1 MMRVFKIVLPV
12 LILAL
17 GFGAF
22 QLLASMREPPQR
34 VSRSYAGPLVEA
46 ITAPLQQV
54 QVVVEGQGT
63 VRPDAQID
71 LVPQVSGIVVWKDAD
86 FKPGGTFAKGALLF
100 RIDPRDY
107 ELTVQQAAVQVAQAH
122 YQLDLAREE
131 AAIAEQEW
139 EKLHAA
145 DQAPTDLVLRKPQ
158 LRAAEASL
166 QGAEARLAEA
176 QLHLDR
182 TKVYAPFVGRV
193 RTARVD
199 VGQHLNVGQ
208 AIAQIYSIEKAEI
221 VVPVPDE
228 DLGWFTLPLPIA
240 VSAAST
246 SNTGSVSDLS
256 AEGRSHAF
264 AFSREGAS
272 AEVSGTFAGR
282 QHQWSGRLV
291 RTEGELDPQ
300 SRMVRLVVEV
310 EAPYGGIADGIPP
323 LTVGMFVGVAIAGRT
338 VDGVRV
344 LPRAA
349 LRQGDR
355 VWTVGRDGILSI
367 RSVQVVRALE
377 DEVLA
382 YIDMAPEE
390 RIIVS
395 QLSGVTDGMQVRL
408 ADGSLGGQP

>member
-34 VSRSYAGPLVEA
+34 VSHAYAGPLVEA
-46 ITAPLQQV
+46 IAAPLQQV

-71 LVPQVSGIVVWKDAD
+71 LVPQVSGIVVWKDAG

-100 RIDPRDY
+100 RLDPRDA
-107 ELTVQQAAVQVAQAH
+107 ELAVQQAVAQVAQAR

-131 AAIAEQEW
+131 AAIAAEEW
-139 EKLHAA
+139 ERLHAD

-158 LRAAEASL
+158 LRAAEAAL

-176 QLHLDR
+176 RLRLER
-182 TKVYAPFVGRV
+182 TQVYAPFAGRV
-193 RTARVD
+193 RTTRVD
-199 VGQHLNVGQ
+199 VGQHLNAGQ

-228 DLGWFTLPLPIA
+228 DLGWFTLPLPIDIAPVSASSTGA
-240 VSAAST
+240 VSER
-246 SNTGSVSDLS
+246 N
-256 AEGRSHAF
+256 AEGHARAF

-272 AEVSGTFAGR
+272 AVVSGAFAGR
-282 QHQWSGRLV
+282 RHQWGGRVV

-323 LTVGMFVGVAIAGRT
+323 LTVGMFVDVAIAGRT

-355 VWTVGRDGILSI
+355 VWAVGRDGVLRI
-367 RSVQVVRALE
+367 RPAQVVRALE
-377 DEVLA
+377 GEVLS
-382 YIDMAPEE
+382 YIDLAPEE
-390 RIIVS
+390 RIVVS

-408 ADGSLGGQP
+408 EDGNAGGQP

>member
-46 ITAPLQQV
+46 IAAPLQQV

-107 ELTVQQAAVQVAQAH
+107 ELAVQQAAVQVAQAR

-139 EKLHAA
+139 EKLYAA

-182 TKVYAPFVGRV
+182 TKVYAPFAGRV

-208 AIAQIYSIEKAEI
+208 AIAQLYSIEKAEI

-246 SNTGSVSDLS
+246 PNTGSVSDLS
-256 AEGRSHAF
+256 AEGRSRAF
-264 AFSREGAS
+264 AFGREGAS
-272 AEVSGTFAGR
+272 VEVSGTFAGR
-282 QHQWSGRLV
+282 RHQWSGRVV

-300 SRMVRLVVEV
+300 SRMVR
-310 EAPYGGIADGIPP
+310 
-323 LTVGMFVGVAIAGRT
+323 
-338 VDGVRV
+338 
-344 LPRAA
+344 
-349 LRQGDR
+349 
-355 VWTVGRDGILSI
+355 
-367 RSVQVVRALE
+367 
-377 DEVLA
+377 
-382 YIDMAPEE
+382 
-390 RIIVS
+390 
-395 QLSGVTDGMQVRL
+395 
-408 ADGSLGGQP
+408 

>member
-1 MMRVFKIVLPV
+1 MRRVFKIVLPV

-34 VSRSYAGPLVEA
+34 VSQSYAGPLVEA
-46 ITAPLQQV
+46 IAAPLQQV

-71 LVPQVSGIVVWKDAD
+71 LVPQVSGVVVWKDAD

-107 ELTVQQAAVQVAQAH
+107 ELAVQQAAAQVAQAH

-131 AAIAEQEW
+131 AALAAAEW
-139 EKLHAA
+139 ERLHAQ

-158 LRAAEASL
+158 LRAAEAAL

-176 QLHLDR
+176 RLRLDR
-182 TKVYAPFVGRV
+182 SKVHAPFTGRV

-199 VGQHLNVGQ
+199 VGQHLNAGQ
-208 AIAQIYSIEKAEI
+208 AIAQLYSIEKAEI

-228 DLGWFTLPLPIA
+228 DLGWFTLPLPIDIA
-240 VSAAST
+240 PADPPVA
-246 SNTGSVSDLS
+246 DLNV
-256 AEGRSHAF
+256 EGNSRAF
-264 AFSREGAS
+264 AFGREGAS
-272 AEVSGTFAGR
+272 TVVSGAFAGR
-282 QHQWSGRLV
+282 RHQWEGRVV

-310 EAPYGGIADGIPP
+310 EAPYGGMADGIPP
-323 LTVGMFVGVAIAGRT
+323 LTVGMFVDVAIAGRT

-355 VWTVGRDGILSI
+355 VWAVGRDGVLRI
-367 RSVQVVRALE
+367 RRAHVVRALE
-377 DEVLA
+377 DEVLS
-382 YIDMAPEE
+382 YIELAPQE

-408 ADGSLGGQP
+408 AAGNAGDPP

>member
-71 LVPQVSGIVVWKDAD
+71 LVPQVSGIVVWKDSD

-107 ELTVQQAAVQVAQAH
+107 ELAVQQAAVQVAQAH

-176 QLHLDR
+176 QLRLDR
-182 TKVYAPFVGRV
+182 TKVYAPFAGRV

-199 VGQHLNVGQ
+199 VGQHLNAGQ

-256 AEGRSHAF
+256 AEGRSRAF

-367 RSVQVVRALE
+367 RPVQVVRALK

>member
-1 MMRVFKIVLPV
+1 MMRVFKMVLPV

-34 VSRSYAGPLVEA
+34 VSPAYMGPLVEA
-46 ITAPLQQV
+46 IAAPLQQV

-100 RIDPRDY
+100 RLDPRDY
-107 ELTVQQAAVQVAQAH
+107 ELAVQQAVAQVAQTR
-122 YQLDLAREE
+122 YQLNLAREE
-131 AAIAEQEW
+131 AAIAAEEW
-139 EKLHAA
+139 ERLHAG

-158 LRAAEASL
+158 LRAAEAAL

-176 QLHLDR
+176 RLRLER
-182 TKVYAPFVGRV
+182 TQVHAPFAGRV
-193 RTARVD
+193 RTTRVD
-199 VGQHLNVGQ
+199 VGQHLNAGQ

-228 DLGWFTLPLPIA
+228 DLGWFTLPLPIDIA
-240 VSAAST
+240 PAST
-246 SNTGSVSDLS
+246 VAERS
-256 AEGRSHAF
+256 AEGHVRAF
-264 AFSREGAS
+264 AFGREGAS
-272 AEVSGTFAGR
+272 TVVSGAFAGR
-282 QHQWSGRLV
+282 RHQWGGRVV

-323 LTVGMFVGVAIAGRT
+323 LTVGMFVNVAIAGRT

-355 VWTVGRDGILSI
+355 VWAVGRDGVLHI
-367 RSVQVVRALE
+367 RPARVVRALE
-377 DEVLA
+377 DEVLS
-382 YIDMAPEE
+382 YIDLAPEE
-390 RIIVS
+390 RVIVS

-408 ADGSLGGQP
+408 AGGTAGGQP

>member
-71 LVPQVSGIVVWKDAD
+71 LVPQVSGIVVWKDSD

-182 TKVYAPFVGRV
+182 TKVYAPFAGRV

-199 VGQHLNVGQ
+199 VGQHLNAGQ

-256 AEGRSHAF
+256 AEGRSRAF

-367 RSVQVVRALE
+367 RPVQVVRALE

>member
-22 QLLASMREPPQR
+22 QLLASMQEPPQR

-46 ITAPLQQV
+46 IAAPLQQV

-71 LVPQVSGIVVWKDAD
+71 LVPQVSGIVVWKDSD

-107 ELTVQQAAVQVAQAH
+107 ELAVQQAAVQVAQAH

-208 AIAQIYSIEKAEI
+208 AIAQLYSIEKAEI

-246 SNTGSVSDLS
+246 PNTGSVSDLS
-256 AEGRSHAF
+256 AEGRSRAF

-282 QHQWSGRLV
+282 QHQWSGRVV

-344 LPRAA
+344 LPRVA

-355 VWTVGRDGILSI
+355 VWTVGRDGVLSI
-367 RSVQVVRALE
+367 RPVQVVRALK

>member
-46 ITAPLQQV
+46 IAAPLQQV

-107 ELTVQQAAVQVAQAH
+107 ELAVQQAAVQVAQAH

-145 DQAPTDLVLRKPQ
+145 DQTPTDLVLRKPQ

-166 QGAEARLAEA
+166 QGAEARLAEV
-176 QLHLDR
+176 QLRLDR
-182 TKVYAPFVGRV
+182 TKVYAPFAGRV

-208 AIAQIYSIEKAEI
+208 AIAQLYSIEKAEI

-246 SNTGSVSDLS
+246 PNTGSVSDLS
-256 AEGRSHAF
+256 AEGRSRAF
-264 AFSREGAS
+264 AFGREGAS
-272 AEVSGTFAGR
+272 VEVSGTFAGR
-282 QHQWSGRLV
+282 RHQWSGRVV

-323 LTVGMFVGVAIAGRT
+323 LTVGMFVNVAIAGRT

-367 RSVQVVRALE
+367 RPVQVVRALK

-382 YIDMAPEE
+382 YIDMTPEE

>member
-1 MMRVFKIVLPV
+1 MMRVFKIILPV

-17 GFGAF
+17 GFGAY

-34 VSRSYAGPLVEA
+34 VSRSYTGPLVEA
-46 ITAPLQQV
+46 IAAPLQQV

-107 ELTVQQAAVQVAQAH
+107 ELAVQQAEVQVAQAR

-131 AAIAEQEW
+131 AAIAEEEW
-139 EKLHAA
+139 ERLHAA

-176 QLHLDR
+176 QLRLDR
-182 TKVYAPFVGRV
+182 TKVYAPFAGRV

-199 VGQHLNVGQ
+199 VGQHLNAGQ
-208 AIAQIYSIEKAEI
+208 AIAQLYSIEKAEI

-240 VSAAST
+240 IAEAST
-246 SNTGSVSDLS
+246 STISDLTS
-256 AEGRSHAF
+256 EGRSRAF

-323 LTVGMFVGVAIAGRT
+323 LTVGMFVEVAIAGRM

-344 LPRAA
+344 LPRVA
-349 LRQGDR
+349 LRQSDR
-355 VWTVGRDGILSI
+355 VWTVSRDGVLSI
-367 RSVQVVRALE
+367 RPVQVVRSLE

-382 YIDMAPEE
+382 YIDMPPEE

-408 ADGSLGGQP
+408 AGGQP

>member
-1 MMRVFKIVLPV
+1 MMRVFKMVLPV

-34 VSRSYAGPLVEA
+34 VSPAYTGPLVEA
-46 ITAPLQQV
+46 IAAPLEQV

-71 LVPQVSGIVVWKDAD
+71 LVPQVSGIVVWKDAG

-100 RIDPRDY
+100 RLDPRDY
-107 ELTVQQAAVQVAQAH
+107 ELAVQQAVAQVAQAR

-131 AAIAEQEW
+131 AAIAAEEW
-139 EKLHAA
+139 ERLHAG

-158 LRAAEASL
+158 LRAAEAAL

-176 QLHLDR
+176 RLRLER
-182 TKVYAPFVGRV
+182 TQVHAPFAGRV
-193 RTARVD
+193 RTTRVD
-199 VGQHLNVGQ
+199 VGQHLNAGQ

-228 DLGWFTLPLPIA
+228 DLGWFTLPLPIDIA
-240 VSAAST
+240 PASPVAER
-246 SNTGSVSDLS
+246 N
-256 AEGRSHAF
+256 AEGHVRAF
-264 AFSREGAS
+264 AFGREGAS
-272 AEVSGTFAGR
+272 TVVSGAFAGR
-282 QHQWSGRLV
+282 RHQWGGRVV

-323 LTVGMFVGVAIAGRT
+323 LTVGMFVDVAIAGRT

-355 VWTVGRDGILSI
+355 VWAVGRDGVLHI
-367 RSVQVVRALE
+367 RPARVVRALE
-377 DEVLA
+377 DEVLS
-382 YIDMAPEE
+382 YIDLAPEE
-390 RIIVS
+390 RVIVS

-408 ADGSLGGQP
+408 AAGTAGDQP

>member
-46 ITAPLQQV
+46 IAAPLQQV

-107 ELTVQQAAVQVAQAH
+107 ELAVQQAAVQVAQTH

-145 DQAPTDLVLRKPQ
+145 DQTPTDLVLRKPQ

-176 QLHLDR
+176 QLRLDR
-182 TKVYAPFVGRV
+182 TKVYAPFAGRV

-208 AIAQIYSIEKAEI
+208 AIAQLYSIEKAEI

-246 SNTGSVSDLS
+246 PNTGSVSDLS
-256 AEGRSHAF
+256 AEGRSRAF
-264 AFSREGAS
+264 AFGREGAS
-272 AEVSGTFAGR
+272 VEVSGTFAGR
-282 QHQWSGRLV
+282 QHQWSGRVV

-310 EAPYGGIADGIPP
+310 EAPYGGIVDGIPP
-323 LTVGMFVGVAIAGRT
+323 LTVGMFVDVAIAGRT

-367 RSVQVVRALE
+367 RPVQVVRALK

-382 YIDMAPEE
+382 YIDMTPEE

>member
-46 ITAPLQQV
+46 IAAPLQQV

-107 ELTVQQAAVQVAQAH
+107 ELAVQQAAVQVAQTH

-166 QGAEARLAEA
+166 QGAEAHLAEA
-176 QLHLDR
+176 QLRLDR
-182 TKVYAPFVGRV
+182 TKVYAPFAGRV

-208 AIAQIYSIEKAEI
+208 AIAQLYSIEKAEI

-246 SNTGSVSDLS
+246 PNTGSVSDLS

-272 AEVSGTFAGR
+272 VEVSGTFAGR
-282 QHQWSGRLV
+282 QHQWSGRVV

-323 LTVGMFVGVAIAGRT
+323 LTVGMFVDVAIAGRT

-367 RSVQVVRALE
+367 RPVQVVRALK

-382 YIDMAPEE
+382 YIDMTPEE

-408 ADGSLGGQP
+408 ADVRLGGQP

>member
-71 LVPQVSGIVVWKDAD
+71 LVPQVSGIVVWKDSD

-176 QLHLDR
+176 QLRLDR
-182 TKVYAPFVGRV
+182 TKVYAPFAGRV

-199 VGQHLNVGQ
+199 VGQHLNAGQ

-256 AEGRSHAF
+256 AEDGSHAF

>member
-46 ITAPLQQV
+46 IAAPLQQV

-107 ELTVQQAAVQVAQAH
+107 ELAVQQAAVQVAQAH

-166 QGAEARLAEA
+166 QGAEARLAEV

-182 TKVYAPFVGRV
+182 TKVYAPFAGRV

-208 AIAQIYSIEKAEI
+208 AIAQLYSIEKAEI

-246 SNTGSVSDLS
+246 PNTGSVSDLS
-256 AEGRSHAF
+256 AEGRSRAF
-264 AFSREGAS
+264 AFGREGAS
-272 AEVSGTFAGR
+272 VEVSGTFAGR
-282 QHQWSGRLV
+282 QHQWSGRVV

-338 VDGVRV
+338 VEGVRV

-367 RSVQVVRALE
+367 RPVQVVRALK

>member
-1 MMRVFKIVLPV
+1 MMRVFKIILPV

-17 GFGAF
+17 GFGAY

-34 VSRSYAGPLVEA
+34 VSRSYTGPLVEA
-46 ITAPLQQV
+46 IAAPLQQV

-107 ELTVQQAAVQVAQAH
+107 ELAVQQAEVQVAQAR

-131 AAIAEQEW
+131 AAIAEEEW
-139 EKLHAA
+139 ERLHAA

-176 QLHLDR
+176 QLRLDR
-182 TKVYAPFVGRV
+182 TKVYAPFAGRV

-199 VGQHLNVGQ
+199 VGQHLNAGQ
-208 AIAQIYSIEKAEI
+208 AIAQLYSIEKAEI

-240 VSAAST
+240 IAEAST
-246 SNTGSVSDLS
+246 STISDLTS
-256 AEGRSHAF
+256 EGRSRAF

-323 LTVGMFVGVAIAGRT
+323 LTVGMFVEVAIAGRM

-344 LPRAA
+344 LPRVA
-349 LRQGDR
+349 LRQSDR
-355 VWTVGRDGILSI
+355 VWTVSRDGVLSI
-367 RSVQVVRALE
+367 RPVQVVRSLE

-382 YIDMAPEE
+382 YIDMPPEE

-408 ADGSLGGQP
+408 AGGQL

>member
-1 MMRVFKIVLPV
+1 MMRVFKMVLPV

-34 VSRSYAGPLVEA
+34 VSPAYTGPLVEA
-46 ITAPLQQV
+46 IAAPLQQV

-100 RIDPRDY
+100 RLDPRDY
-107 ELTVQQAAVQVAQAH
+107 ELAVQQAVAQVAQTR
-122 YQLDLAREE
+122 YQLNLAREE
-131 AAIAEQEW
+131 AAIAAEEW
-139 EKLHAA
+139 ERLHAG

-158 LRAAEASL
+158 LRAAEAAL

-176 QLHLDR
+176 RLRLER
-182 TKVYAPFVGRV
+182 TQVHAPFAGRV
-193 RTARVD
+193 RTTRVD
-199 VGQHLNVGQ
+199 VGQHLNAGQ

-228 DLGWFTLPLPIA
+228 DLGWFTLPLPIDIA
-240 VSAAST
+240 PAST
-246 SNTGSVSDLS
+246 VAERS
-256 AEGRSHAF
+256 AEGHVRAF
-264 AFSREGAS
+264 AFGREGAS
-272 AEVSGTFAGR
+272 TVVSGAFAGR
-282 QHQWSGRLV
+282 RHQWGGRVV

-323 LTVGMFVGVAIAGRT
+323 LTVGMFVDVAIAGRT

-355 VWTVGRDGILSI
+355 VWAVGRDGVLHI
-367 RSVQVVRALE
+367 RPARVVRALE
-377 DEVLA
+377 DEVLS
-382 YIDMAPEE
+382 YIDLAPEE
-390 RIIVS
+390 RVIVS

-408 ADGSLGGQP
+408 AGGTAGGQP

>member
-12 LILAL
+12 LILAF

-34 VSRSYAGPLVEA
+34 VSRSYAGPLVEVIA
-46 ITAPLQQV
+46 APLQQV

-71 LVPQVSGIVVWKDAD
+71 LVPQVSGIVVWKDAN
-86 FKPGGTFAKGALLF
+86 FKPGGTFAKGTLLF

-107 ELTVQQAAVQVAQAH
+107 ELAVQQAAAQVAQVR

-131 AAIAEQEW
+131 AAIAEKEW
-139 EKLHAA
+139 ERLHAE

-158 LRAAEASL
+158 LRAAEAGL

-176 QLHLDR
+176 RLRLDR
-182 TKVYAPFVGRV
+182 TQVYAPFAGRV

-228 DLGWFTLPLPIA
+228 DLGWFTLPLPIDIA
-240 VSAAST
+240 AAST
-246 SNTGSVSDLS
+246 PNIGSVSGLN
-256 AEGRSHAF
+256 AEGNPHAF
-264 AFSREGAS
+264 VFSREGAS
-272 AEVSGTFAGR
+272 TVVSGAFAGR
-282 QHQWSGRLV
+282 RYQWGGRVV
-291 RTEGELDPQ
+291 RTESELDPQ

-310 EAPYGGIADGIPP
+310 EAPYGHIADGIPP
-323 LTVGMFVGVAIAGRT
+323 LTVGMFVDVAIAGRT

-344 LPRAA
+344 LPRVA

-355 VWTVGRDGILSI
+355 VWTVGRDGVLNI
-367 RSVQVVRALE
+367 RQVQVVRALK

-382 YIDMAPEE
+382 YIDIAPEE

-395 QLSGVTDGMQVRL
+395 QLSGVTDGMQVRF
-408 ADGSLGGQP
+408 ADGLGGQP

>member
-1 MMRVFKIVLPV
+1 MMRVFKIILPI

-17 GFGAF
+17 GVGAF

-46 ITAPLQQV
+46 VAAPLQQV

-71 LVPQVSGIVVWKDAD
+71 LVPQVSGLVVWKDAD
-86 FKPGGTFAKGALLF
+86 FKPGGTFVKGALLF
-100 RIDPRDY
+100 RMDPRDY
-107 ELTVQQAAVQVAQAH
+107 ELAVQQAEVQVAQAR

-131 AAIAEQEW
+131 ASIAAEEWQRLYAQE
-139 EKLHAA
+139 
-145 DQAPTDLVLRKPQ
+145 APTDLVLRKPQ
-158 LRAAEASL
+158 LRAAEAGL

-176 QLHLDR
+176 QLRLDR
-182 TKVYAPFVGRV
+182 TRVYAPFAGRV
-193 RTARVD
+193 RTVRVD
-199 VGQHLNVGQ
+199 VGQHLNAGQ
-208 AIAQIYSIEKAEI
+208 SIAQLYSIEKAEI

-240 VSAAST
+240 MADNA
-246 SNTGSVSDLS
+246 GAISDLNV
-256 AEGRSHAF
+256 EGGV
-264 AFSREGAS
+264 FSREGAS
-272 AEVSGTFAGR
+272 AVVSGAFAGR
-282 QHQWSGRLV
+282 RHEWSGRVV

-310 EAPYGGIADGIPP
+310 AAPYGGLADGVPP
-323 LTVGMFVGVAIAGRT
+323 LTVGMFVEVAIAGRA

-355 VWTVGRDGILSI
+355 VWTVGRDGVLSI
-367 RSVQVVRALE
+367 RRMRVVRALE

-382 YIDMAPEE
+382 YIDMPPEE
-390 RIIVS
+390 RVIVS

-408 ADGSLGGQP
+408 ADGNLGGQP

>member
-22 QLLASMREPPQR
+22 QLLVSMREPPQR
-34 VSRSYAGPLVEA
+34 VSRSYVGPLVKA
-46 ITAPLQQV
+46 TAVPLQQV

-71 LVPQVSGIVVWKDAD
+71 LVPQVAGIVVWKDAD

-107 ELTVQQAAVQVAQAH
+107 ELAVQQAAAQVAQAR

-131 AAIAEQEW
+131 AAIAEEEW
-139 EKLHAA
+139 QRLHAEET
-145 DQAPTDLVLRKPQ
+145 PTDLVLRKPQ
-158 LRAAEASL
+158 LRAAEAGL

-176 QLHLDR
+176 RLRLDR
-182 TKVYAPFVGRV
+182 TKVYAPFAGRV

-199 VGQHLNVGQ
+199 VGQHLNAGQ

-228 DLGWFTLPLPIA
+228 DLGWFTLPLPIDI
-240 VSAAST
+240 AASST
-246 SNTGSVSDLS
+246 PNSGVVSNPN
-256 AEGRSHAF
+256 AEGRSRAF

-272 AEVSGTFAGR
+272 AVVSGAFAGR
-282 QHQWSGRLV
+282 RHQWSGRVV

-310 EAPYGGIADGIPP
+310 EAPYGRIADGIPP
-323 LTVGMFVGVAIAGRT
+323 LTVGMFVDVAIAGRT

-344 LPRAA
+344 LPGVA

-355 VWTVGRDGILSI
+355 VWTVGRDSVLSI
-367 RSVQVVRALE
+367 RPVQVVRTLQ

-382 YIDMAPEE
+382 YIDMAPQE
-390 RIIVS
+390 RVIVS

-408 ADGSLGGQP
+408 ADDNAGGQP

>member
-12 LILAL
+12 VILAL

-34 VSRSYAGPLVEA
+34 VAPTYAGPLVEA
-46 ITAPLQQV
+46 MAAPLQQV

-63 VRPDAQID
+63 VQPDAQID
-71 LVPQVSGIVVWKDAD
+71 LVPQVSGVVVWKDAD

-100 RIDPRDY
+100 RLDPRDY
-107 ELTVQQAAVQVAQAH
+107 ELAVQQAAAQVAQAR

-131 AAIAEQEW
+131 AAIAAQEW
-139 EKLHAA
+139 ERLHAS
-145 DQAPTDLVLRKPQ
+145 DPAPTDLVLRKPQ
-158 LRAAEASL
+158 LRAAEAAL

-176 QLHLDR
+176 RLRLDR
-182 TKVYAPFVGRV
+182 TNVHAPFAGRV
-193 RTARVD
+193 RTSRVD
-199 VGQHLNVGQ
+199 VGQHLNAGQ

-228 DLGWFTLPLPIA
+228 DLGWFTLPLPIDIA
-240 VSAAST
+240 PAST
-246 SNTGSVSDLS
+246 PVAERN
-256 AEGRSHAF
+256 AEGHSRAF
-264 AFSREGAS
+264 AFGREGAS
-272 AEVSGTFAGR
+272 AVVHGVFAGQR
-282 QHQWSGRLV
+282 HQWSGRVV

-310 EAPYGGIADGIPP
+310 EAPYGGMADGIPP
-323 LTVGMFVGVAIAGRT
+323 LTVGMFVDVAIAGRT
-338 VDGVRV
+338 VAGVRV
-344 LPRAA
+344 LPRTA

-355 VWTVGRDGILSI
+355 VWAVGRDGVLRI
-367 RSVQVVRALE
+367 RRAQVVRALE
-377 DEVLA
+377 NEVLS
-382 YIDMAPEE
+382 YIDLEPQE

-408 ADGSLGGQP
+408 AAGNAGDPP

>member
-1 MMRVFKIVLPV
+1 M
-12 LILAL
+12 
-17 GFGAF
+17 
-22 QLLASMREPPQR
+22 
-34 VSRSYAGPLVEA
+34 
-46 ITAPLQQV
+46 
-54 QVVVEGQGT
+54 
-63 VRPDAQID
+63 
-71 LVPQVSGIVVWKDAD
+71 VWKDAD

-107 ELTVQQAAVQVAQAH
+107 ELAVQQAAVQVAQAR

-131 AAIAEQEW
+131 AAIAEEEW
-139 EKLHAA
+139 ERLHAE

-176 QLHLDR
+176 QLRLDR
-182 TKVYAPFVGRV
+182 TKVYAPFAGRV

-208 AIAQIYSIEKAEI
+208 SIAQLYSIEKAEI

-228 DLGWFTLPLPIA
+228 DLGWFTLPLPIDIA
-240 VSAAST
+240 EAST
-246 SNTGSVSDLS
+246 ANAGAISNPNAEVGS
-256 AEGRSHAF
+256 RAF

-272 AEVSGTFAGR
+272 AMVSGAFAGR
-282 QHQWSGRLV
+282 RHEWSGRVV

-310 EAPYGGIADGIPP
+310 EAPYGGIAEGIPP
-323 LTVGMFVGVAIAGRT
+323 LTVGMFVEVAIAGRM

-355 VWTVGRDGILSI
+355 AWTVGRDGVLSI
-367 RSVQVVRALE
+367 RPVQVVRALE

-390 RIIVS
+390 RVIVS

-408 ADGSLGGQP
+408 ADGNLGGQP

>member
-1 MMRVFKIVLPV
+1 MIRVFKIVLPL

-17 GFGAF
+17 GFGAY

-46 ITAPLQQV
+46 IAAPLQQV
-54 QVVVEGQGT
+54 QIVVEGQGT

-107 ELTVQQAAVQVAQAH
+107 ELAVQQAAVQVAQAR

-131 AAIAEQEW
+131 AAIAEEEW
-139 EKLHAA
+139 ERLHAE

-176 QLHLDR
+176 QLRLDR
-182 TKVYAPFVGRV
+182 TKVHAPFAGRV

-208 AIAQIYSIEKAEI
+208 SIAQLYSIEKAEI

-228 DLGWFTLPLPIA
+228 DLGWFTLPLPIDIA
-240 VSAAST
+240 AAST
-246 SNTGSVSDLS
+246 NAGAISNPN
-256 AEGRSHAF
+256 AEGGSRAF

-272 AEVSGTFAGR
+272 AVVSGAFAGR
-282 QHQWSGRLV
+282 RHEWSGRVV

-310 EAPYGGIADGIPP
+310 AAPYGGIADGIPP
-323 LTVGMFVGVAIAGRT
+323 LTVGMFVEVAIAGRT

-355 VWTVGRDGILSI
+355 AWTVGRDGVLSI
-367 RSVQVVRALE
+367 RPVQVVRALE

-382 YIDMAPEE
+382 YIDMPPEE

-408 ADGSLGGQP
+408 ADGNLGGQP